1 MRIISG
7 KFKGKKLFSPQNN
20 KIRPTSDRA
29 KEMIFSTLKSYF
41 IDKNIK
47 FCDLIVLDCFCGSG
61 AIGLEF
67 LSRGSKEVIFVDN
80 SLESIN
86 LAKKNYFSFNENQ
99 KVKFLNIDFKEI
111 NLIKQKINFF
121 YLDPPYKKIDVKDI
135 LISFSIKKIFANNV
149 LGVIELPIEE
159 EFNCIEGYKIWK
171 KKKVSK
177 SLFYFLE
184 KLN

>member
-7 KFKGKKLFSPQNN
+7 KFKGKKLFSPNNN
-20 KIRPTSDRA
+20 KIRPTSGRA
-29 KEMIFSTLKSYF
+29 KEMIFNTLNSYF
-41 IDKNIK
+41 IDKNIN
-47 FCDLIVLDCFCGSG
+47 FSDLVVLDCFCGSG

-80 SLESIN
+80 SLDSIN
-86 LAKKNYFSFNENQ
+86 LAKKNYYSFNENQ
-99 KVKFLNIDFKEI
+99 KVKFLNIDYKEI
-111 NLIKQKINFF
+111 NIIKPKVNFF
-121 YLDPPYKKIDVKDI
+121 YLDPPYKKIDVNDI
-135 LISFSIKKIFANNV
+135 LISFSIRKIFASNV

-159 EFNCIEGYKIWK
+159 EINCINGYEIWK
-171 KKKVSK
+171 KKKVAK

>member
-7 KFKGKKLFSPQNN
+7 KFKGKKLFSPNNN

-29 KEMIFSTLKSYF
+29 KEMIFNTLNSYF
-41 IDKNIK
+41 LDKKIN
-47 FCDLIVLDCFCGSG
+47 FSDLIVLDCFCGSG

-80 SLESIN
+80 SSESIE
-86 LAKKNYFSFNENQ
+86 LAKKNYFLFNESQ
-99 KVKFLNIDFKEI
+99 KVKFLNIDYKEL
-111 NLIKQKINFF
+111 NFNKPKVNFF
-121 YLDPPYKKIDVKDI
+121 YLDPPYKKMDVKNI
-135 LISFSIKKIFANNV
+135 LSSFSIRKILAPNV
-149 LGVIELPIEE
+149 LGIIELPIEE
-159 EFNCIEGYKIWK
+159 ELNFIDGYEIWK

-177 SLFYFLE
+177 SLFYFFE